1 MKTYEH
7 FIFRMTV
14 YNFYILGKNGQ
25 SIFYHEW
32 ERPQK
37 ASLSRSE
44 EDKLMAGL
52 IFSLSNF
59 ARKMTKVSFFLSGQ
73 FLPEV
78 SQDWDQVLTNGF
90 LYRVPNSL

>member
-59 ARKMTKVSFFLSGQ
+59 ARKMTNEPDSGSFQGLKVIPSFRITHT
-73 FLPEV
+73 
-78 SQDWDQVLTNGF
+78 VLVIF
-90 LYRVPNSL
+90 YDSK

>member
-1 MKTYEH
+1 
-7 FIFRMTV
+7 MTV

-59 ARKMTKVSFFLSGQ
+59 ARKMTNEPDSGSFQGLKVKRFYDSQSMTLTVSLELSD
-73 FLPEV
+73 FEKML
-78 SQDWDQVLTNGF
+78 
-90 LYRVPNSL
+90 SL

>member
-1 MKTYEH
+1 MKTRH
-7 FIFRMTV
+7 NIIFIFRMTV

-52 IFSLSNF
+52 IFSLTNF
-59 ARKMTKVSFFLSGQ
+59 ARKMTNEPDSGSFQGLKVNQ
-73 FLPEV
+73 CV
-78 SQDWDQVLTNGF
+78 CMIHVTNIF
-90 LYRVPNSL
+90 D

>member
-1 MKTYEH
+1 MKTYDL

-59 ARKMTKVSFFLSGQ
+59 ARKMTNEPDSGSFQGLKVIPFI
-73 FLPEV
+73 
-78 SQDWDQVLTNGF
+78 
-90 LYRVPNSL
+90 